1 MIVIK
6 IGGGQEINHRAI
18 FTNLKSVLDRGEK
31 VIVVHGANHEM
42 KVVSDK
48 LGKPPRMITSVSG
61 YESRY
66 TDKETIDIFK
76 MVYAGKVNK
85 ALVELAQSLG
95 INAVGISGVDG
106 RLIEGERKTA
116 IRIIEDGKR
125 KIIHDD
131 FSGKITKINTRLLTT
146 LMDAGF
152 LPLVCPPAISL
163 ESEAINVDGDRAAAM
178 IAAALK
184 ADKLIILSNVPG
196 LLRDKDDES
205 TLIRAIDRQRMDE
218 FEGFAEGRMK
228 KKTMGAAE
236 AIDEGVR
243 AVIFADAR
251 VDDPIDRA
259 LRNEGTLIR

>member
-18 FTNLKSVLDRGEK
+18 FTNLKRILDRGER
-31 VIVVHGANHEM
+31 VIVVHGANYEM
-42 KVVSDK
+42 KVVSEK

-66 TDKETIDIFK
+66 TDRETIDIFK

-131 FSGKITKINTRLLTT
+131 FSGKITKINTKLLTT

-196 LLRDKDDES
+196 LLRNKDDES
-205 TLIRAIDRQRMDE
+205 TLIREIDRQRMDE

-228 KKTMGAAE
+228 KKTMGAVE

-243 AVIFADAR
+243 EVIFADAR

>member
-1 MIVIK
+1 
-6 IGGGQEINHRAI
+6 
-18 FTNLKSVLDRGEK
+18 
-31 VIVVHGANHEM
+31 
-42 KVVSDK
+42 
-48 LGKPPRMITSVSG
+48 MITSVSG

-106 RLIEGERKTA
+106 RLIQGERKTA

-131 FSGKITKINTRLLTT
+131 FSGKITGINTKLLTT
-146 LMDAGF
+146 LLDADF

-205 TLIRAIDRQRMDE
+205 TLIREIDRKRMGE
-218 FEGFAEGRMK
+218 FEGFAEGRMR

-243 AVIFADAR
+243 EVIFADAR

>member
-18 FTNLKSVLDRGEK
+18 FTNLKRILDRGER
-31 VIVVHGANHEM
+31 VIVVHGANYEM
-42 KVVSDK
+42 KVVSEK

-66 TDKETIDIFK
+66 TDRETIDIFK

-131 FSGKITKINTRLLTT
+131 FSGKITKINTKLLTT

-205 TLIRAIDRQRMDE
+205 TLIPEIDRQRMDE

-243 AVIFADAR
+243 EVIFADAR

-259 LRNEGTLIR
+259 LRNEGTLIC